1 MSLLIGVLI
10 GIVLIQLLNLY
21 KKKADAKKKVE
32 GSSSNER
39 KPIEPYRW
47 TPDGN
52 AADAP
57 SDFQLSGNAGVLN
70 EEERT
75 AVEAAEADEWPDKE
89 ARPAEEPAAAPAQAE
104 SLPEGERIDFNRASE
119 VLGSVGEIRSMAE
132 AGMILQRISGQ
143 APLPYST
150 IDFGRRRY
158 PQCIS
163 IIIEETDAL
172 RLVYMLQPLLTNELL
187 AFVGTNQWLGEEK
200 HAGAELVVGRGETQF
215 DIVRLAQTD
224 AANYDSSTED
234 IITGLKSIDAR
245 YGISIKAASSDSVGF
260 ALLNQP
266 NDLHTFC
273 EELYA
278 FCPDLVDQGVGSLE
292 ALEQHIAN
300 TGYIELWWD

>member
-75 AVEAAEADEWPDKE
+75 ALEAAEADEWPDKE
-89 ARPAEEPAAAPAQAE
+89 ARTAEEPAAAPAQAE
-104 SLPEGERIDFNRASE
+104 SLPQGERIDFNRASE

-200 HAGAELVVGRGETQF
+200 HAGAELVVGRG
-215 DIVRLAQTD
+215 DPVRYRPAGSDRCRQLRQQHGG
-224 AANYDSSTED
+224 YH
-234 IITGLKSIDAR
+234 
-245 YGISIKAASSDSVGF
+245 YGAEI
-260 ALLNQP
+260 
-266 NDLHTFC
+266 HR
-273 EELYA
+273 
-278 FCPDLVDQGVGSLE
+278 CPLRDFDQGGFFRFGRLRSAEPAERSPYL
-292 ALEQHIAN
+292 L
-300 TGYIELWWD
+300 